1 MVERE
6 FALEVVRRLRD
17 AGFAALWA
25 GGCVRDQLLGLEPH
39 DYDVATDARPE
50 QVRPLFR
57 RTVEVGVSF
66 GVVEVIGPRVDGDHL
81 KVQVATF
88 RTEGPYSDGR
98 RPDRVE
104 FSSPEADARRRDFTV
119 NGMFFDPLAGQ
130 VLDYVG
136 GQADLQARILRAIG
150 DPRERIAEDKLRML
164 RAVRIAARFGF
175 TIEKQTRAAI
185 IEMAPQIS
193 VVSAERITDEFR
205 KMLVHERRSA
215 AMNLLWELGLLHALL
230 PELVPMKGLPQG
242 APGEPAGDLW
252 DHVMRVLDLL
262 VEPSFALAFAAL
274 LHDVGKPRVV
284 GRTPDKYTF
293 HSHEHVGRRVAHDI
307 AVRFRLSNADRE
319 RIEWLVEKHQY
330 LAEAP
335 RMRPSRLNPVLV
347 HPGIGE
353 LLALHRADALAS
365 GRDDSHVIYCER
377 LLASTPRELLDPPP
391 LLSGEDLIAAGLPP
405 GPRFKEIL
413 DAGREAQLD
422 GTLTDRA
429 AALEWLKRQL
439 AHSPETPT
447 A

>member
-57 RTVEVGVSF
+57 RTVEVGASF
-66 GVVEVIGPRVDGDHL
+66 GVVEVIGPRYNGDHI

-98 RPDRVE
+98 RPDHVE
-104 FSSPEADARRRDFTV
+104 FASPEADAQRRDFTV
-119 NGMFFDPLAGQ
+119 NGIFFDPLTGQ
-130 VLDYVG
+130 VLDYVN
-136 GQADLQARILRAIG
+136 GQADLRAGILRAIG
-150 DPRERIAEDKLRML
+150 DPRARFAEDKLRML
-164 RAVRIAARFGF
+164 RAVRIAARFAF
-175 TIEKQTRAAI
+175 TIEEHTRAAI
-185 IEMAPQIS
+185 VEMAPQIG

-205 KMLVHERRSA
+205 KMLVHERRST
-215 AMNLLWELGLLHALL
+215 AMNLLWDLGLLHAIL
-230 PELVPMKGLPQG
+230 PELVSMKGLPQG

-252 DHVMRVLDLL
+252 DHVMQVLDRL
-262 VEPSFALAFAAL
+262 VEPSFTLALAAL

-284 GRTPDKYTF
+284 GRTPDRYTF
-293 HSHEHVGRRVAHDI
+293 HSHEHVGSRIAHDI
-307 AVRFRLSNADRE
+307 ALRFKLSNAERE

-335 RMRPSRLNPVLV
+335 RLRPSRLQPVLL

-353 LLALHRADALAS
+353 LLALHRADAQAS
-365 GRDDSHVIYCER
+365 GRDDSHVVYCER
-377 LLASTPRELLDPPP
+377 LLSSTPRERLDPPP
-391 LLSGEDLIAAGLPP
+391 LLTGDDLLAAGLAP
-405 GPRFKEIL
+405 GPRFKELL
-413 DAGREAQLD
+413 DAARAAQLD
-422 GTLTDRA
+422 GALADRA
-429 AALEWLKRQL
+429 AALEWLKQQL
-439 AHSPETPT
+439 ASAAT